1 VPLYRIRLE
10 DPESEHFRLVSARA
24 DTEEEAIAL
33 ALRNEVKAVGFAYT
47 PEQLAEEQAV
57 PEEERT
63 GKQRGNLHMHAQSQP
78 FRLVRV
84 NGREIS
90 AKVREQF
97 ETAYAPQVQA
107 AARKAAAI
115 ANPDADA
122 DDGEG

>member
-1 VPLYRIRLE
+1 
-10 DPESEHFRLVSARA
+10 
-24 DTEEEAIAL
+24 
-33 ALRNEVKAVGFAYT
+33 
-47 PEQLAEEQAV
+47 
-57 PEEERT
+57 
-63 GKQRGNLHMHAQSQP
+63 MHAQSQP
-78 FRLVRV
+78 FRRVRV